1 MASVQSALH
10 AQLKFAGGMR
20 AAAADGA
27 LSTAAL
33 MARISQQLYESTPPE
48 KYATFFLS
56 LYDQQTG
63 RLHYTNAGHCPPIL
77 VRGGKGTPLEGNGM
91 VVGLLPNIS
100 YEEQSIDLQRGDLV
114 AIFSDGVPEA
124 EDAAQ
129 EPFGEERLSELLIQ
143 NADRPLEE
151 IVDLVTER
159 VFAWAHDK
167 EAQDD
172 TTILLARQL

>member
-1 MASVQSALH
+1 
-10 AQLKFAGGMR
+10 
-20 AAAADGA
+20 
-27 LSTAAL
+27 
-33 MARISQQLYESTPPE
+33 
-48 KYATFFLS
+48 
-56 LYDQQTG
+56 
-63 RLHYTNAGHCPPIL
+63 
-77 VRGGKGTPLEGNGM
+77 M

-151 IVDLVTER
+151 IVGLVTER